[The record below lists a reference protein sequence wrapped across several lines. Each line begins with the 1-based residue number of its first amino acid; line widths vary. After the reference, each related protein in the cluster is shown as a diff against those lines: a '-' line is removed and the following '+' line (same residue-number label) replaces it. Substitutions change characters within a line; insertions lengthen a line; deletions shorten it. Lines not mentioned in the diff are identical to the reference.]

1 MVKMWNWVKITT
13 ETALGNY
20 QNGGRF
26 EIWTVQART
35 EPSTLAN
42 RTRLTSKW
50 RTNDDNN
57 SASGIRVSRGAGR
70 TERGRGRRAARA
82 VAAAATVTSGS
93 VSSMG
98 LNWTKGETETRS
110 SIKLQTETAGLGTT
124 PGTQIQVVE
133 VGRVATVLIFVSAD

>member
-1 MVKMWNWVKITT
+1 MVVS
-13 ETALGNY
+13 
-20 QNGGRF
+20 F
-26 EIWTVQART
+26 EIRTVRAKT
-35 EPSTLAN
+35 EPSTFAN

-57 SASGIRVSRGAGR
+57 SASGIRVSQGARRGGG
-70 TERGRGRRAARA
+70 ERRAARA

-110 SIKLQTETAGLGTT
+110 SIKLQPETAGLGTIPRT
-124 PGTQIQVVE
+124 PDSA
-133 VGRVATVLIFVSAD
+133 GRGGMRTDNLDFCSRVLE